1 MGPIDKD
8 MAEEP
13 FVNHD
18 STPEEDDT
26 GIWQTPVT
34 APIPKEDREDIEGD
48 DEPVPGGIR
57 HGWEDE
63 HVCN

>member
-1 MGPIDKD
+1 MGPIGKD
-8 MAEEP
+8 MTEEP

-18 STPEEDDT
+18 STPEKDDT
-26 GIWQTPVT
+26 GIGKAPVT
-34 APIPKEDREDIEGD
+34 APRPKEDREDIEGD
-48 DEPVPGGIR
+48 DEPVPIRIR